1 MTLVLIVGT
10 VSDSDGKLGT
20 DHTAGTALAL
30 IVIARLLLNTKLV
43 PALVLIVIAKLVG
56 TEHTVL
62 VLVLLLIAQVA

>member
-20 DHTAGTALAL
+20 DHTAGFALA
-30 IVIARLLLNTKLV
+30 
-43 PALVLIVIAKLVG
+43 LIVIAKLVG